1 MAQMPVTTERLN
13 EVFNNDSRSDS
24 DIAAFFGV
32 SKQAISAWKNGTRS
46 PKRSKLQEIADY
58 YNKDIMWFFG
68 ISDTKKDS
76 PISSNVDERVAEIIS
91 LVNNLPSHKLTEAL
105 RYLRYL
111 ANSEEDG

>member
-13 EVFNNDSRSDS
+13 EVFSNDPRSDS

-68 ISDTKKDS
+68 ISETKKDP
-76 PISSNVDERVAEIIS
+76 PISSVVDEQVKEIMMLVTS
-91 LVNNLPSHKLTEAL
+91 LPNHKKAEAL

-111 ANSEEDG
+111 ASSEGDG